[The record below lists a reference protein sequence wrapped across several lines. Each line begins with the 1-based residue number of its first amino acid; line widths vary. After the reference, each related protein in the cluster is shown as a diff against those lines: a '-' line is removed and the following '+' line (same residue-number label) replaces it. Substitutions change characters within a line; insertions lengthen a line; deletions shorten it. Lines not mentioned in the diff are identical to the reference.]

1 MAEKPKV
8 FDNEGLKNILE
19 HIKNKVDTMTS
30 VEVEKES
37 VDNTD
42 VIAGLADVAF
52 KLKEIISSIE
62 SVIRV
67 LE

>member
-1 MAEKPKV
+1 MDEKEV
-8 FDNEGLKNILE
+8 LDNKGLKAILE
-19 HIKNKVDTMTS
+19 FIKNKVDMMTS

-42 VIAGLADVAF
+42 VIAGLADIAF

-62 SVIRV
+62 CVIRV